1 MSRLDWLAL
10 GGMLLLVVALFA
22 GFALYLRTAYV
33 KGGWRR
39 VKTDL
44 VIAIVAL
51 VAFYIIQTAE
61 NSQLGMLKEAV
72 NHLTK

>member
-10 GGMLLLVVALFA
+10 GGVLLLVVALFA
-22 GFALYLRTAYV
+22 AFALYLRTAYR